1 MVVRRGGV
9 CMCDL
14 KTMIKFG
21 VVIAAFLAL
30 GFIFFPPLRAVIVG
44 LAPFALF
51 AICPLMMLFCMKGM
65 SDKKEGSCSECE
77 HKHKKETV
85 EKKV

>member
-1 MVVRRGGV
+1 
-9 CMCDL
+9 MCDL

-21 VVIAAFLAL
+21 AVIAVPFVL
-30 GFIFFPPLRAVIVG
+30 GFVFFPSLRAVIIG

-51 AICPLMMLFCMKGM
+51 AICPLVMLFYMKGM
-65 SDKKEGSCSECE
+65 SDKKESSCSECE
-77 HKHKKETV
+77 HKHKKETI